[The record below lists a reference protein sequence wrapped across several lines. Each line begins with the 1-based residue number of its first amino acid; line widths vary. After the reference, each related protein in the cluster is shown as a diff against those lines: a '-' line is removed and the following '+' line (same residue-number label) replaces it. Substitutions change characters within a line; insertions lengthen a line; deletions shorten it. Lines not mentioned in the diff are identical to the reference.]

1 MLSIESIGRSLI
13 FFGVVLIVIGGLF
26 FAFGKIPWF
35 GRLPGDIIIKREG
48 FTLYFPIVTMILVS
62 IILTIIFNFVARR

>member
-13 FFGVVLIVIGGLF
+13 FFGVILIVIGALF

-48 FTLYFPIVTMILVS
+48 FTVYFPLVTMVLVS
-62 IILTIIFNFVARR
+62 IVLTIIFNLVARR